1 MTKKK
6 ASKKE
11 LKRVNKNHNNKTND
25 NMIGQL
31 LKIVIIIVVAFALFY
46 LITYFVTK
54 NNKTYS
60 WENSSNT
67 SVIQYDEIMFGTL
80 LKQNSNEYYVL
91 AMSNSNENKDIYN
104 TYISMYKDKESALK
118 FYTIDLDSDFNKSYI
133 SEKSNFNISKISDLK
148 VKGVTLLKVK
158 NKVIVEYVEGND
170 KVIEKFKQLVK

>member
-1 MTKKK
+1 MAKKK
-6 ASKKE
+6 ANKKD
-11 LKRVNKNHNNKTND
+11 LKKVDKNHNNETNK

-31 LKIVIIIVVAFALFY
+31 LKIVIIIVIAFVLFY

-60 WENSSNT
+60 WENSSNA

-104 TYISMYKDKESALK
+104 TYISMYKDKKGALK
-118 FYTIDLDSDFNKSYI
+118 FYTIDLDSDFNKNYI
-133 SEKSNFNISKISDLK
+133 ADKSNFSITKISDLK
-148 VKGVTLLKVK
+148 VKGVTLLKIK

-170 KVIEKFKQLVK
+170 KVIEKFKELVK